1 METETDK
8 QLSFIDIFISN
19 VNNSFSENYKCFSE
33 NYIYIYRTF
42 IKLYFNYSFT
52 SCIYKIW
59 LIKCLIDWENKMNY
73 TWIKLN
79 EDFINIKNTLKR
91 NSYRTHRAD

>member
-33 NYIYIYRTF
+33 NYIYI
-42 IKLYFNYSFT
+42 
-52 SCIYKIW
+52 
-59 LIKCLIDWENKMNY
+59 
-73 TWIKLN
+73 
-79 EDFINIKNTLKR
+79 
-91 NSYRTHRAD
+91 

>member
-33 NYIYIYRTF
+33 NYIYIG
-42 IKLYFNYSFT
+42 L
-52 SCIYKIW
+52 
-59 LIKCLIDWENKMNY
+59 LLNY
-73 TWIKLN
+73 TSIIVLLLVSTRFDSSNASLTGKIK
-79 EDFINIKNTLKR
+79 
-91 NSYRTHRAD
+91 